1 MNRKEFLKGAAGTM
15 AFAALCGAGMNQ
27 KSVWAEEGMTL
38 EEKVQYLMD
47 REAIAECQYL
57 YARGC
62 DWRDADMLA
71 SAFDETIT
79 VDYPTGT
86 SLADVPGSAMAQGI
100 VGNFIDNGIVTQHY
114 MNLYEIK
121 IDGDHATAL
130 VYLRATHKK
139 EGVDFWILGGYY
151 ENSYVRTA
159 NGWKIKTVKLTT
171 VYEEGESYTG

>member
-15 AFAALCGAGMNQ
+15 AMAAFCGAGLNV
-27 KSVWAEEGMTL
+27 KTAAAEGTL
-38 EEKVQYLMD
+38 EEKVQYLLD
-47 REAIAECQYL
+47 REAITECQYR

-62 DWRDADMLA
+62 DLQDAALLA
-71 SAFDETIT
+71 SAFDETIS

-86 SLADVPGSAMAQGI
+86 KLDDVPGPGMAQGI
-100 VGNFIDNGIVTQHY
+100 VGNFIENKITTQHY
-114 MNLYEIK
+114 MNMYEIK
-121 IDGDHATAL
+121 VDGDTATGL

-139 EGVDFWILGGYY
+139 PDVDFWILGGYY
-151 ENSYVRTA
+151 ENSYVRTE

>member
-1 MNRKEFLKGAAGTM
+1 MKRKDFLKGAAGTM
-15 AFAALCGAGMNQ
+15 AMAAFFGTGMNATTAA
-27 KSVWAEEGMTL
+27 AEGTL
-38 EEKVQYLMD
+38 EEKVQYLLD
-47 REAIAECQYL
+47 REAITECQYR

-62 DWRDADMLA
+62 DLQDAELLA
-71 SAFDETIT
+71 SAFDETIS

-86 SLADVPGSAMAQGI
+86 KLADVPGLGMAQGI
-100 VGNFIDNGIVTQHY
+100 VGNFIENGITTQHY

-121 IDGDHATAL
+121 IDGDTASAL

-139 EGVDFWILGGYY
+139 VDADFWIVGGFY